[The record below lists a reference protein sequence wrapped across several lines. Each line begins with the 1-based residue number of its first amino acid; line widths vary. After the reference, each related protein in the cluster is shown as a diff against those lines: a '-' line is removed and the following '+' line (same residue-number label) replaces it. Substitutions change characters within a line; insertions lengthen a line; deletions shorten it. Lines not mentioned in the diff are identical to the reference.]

1 MQLADPRYSPGMSKP
16 INDDATTTHVHL
28 HLTTSTGSILLAV
41 KTLLRDGRPVFVR
54 GDGAIPSEGE
64 GTTGLGALNG
74 GRRQERLCGRRNRRG
89 VLRGSEPLAH
99 EAIHLQRRLRS
110 ATSTRAGLENASTS
124 DSPPGDPSAY
134 CPEGRGGD
142 PSGGGNPQ
150 VVVGGVGEGRPVGAL
165 RGGRGG
171 ATASGPGCRWAPST
185 GGTTTEGAGCGTVDP
200 RQRVVQGDCLD
211 GRGGDPS
218 GGDPPQ
224 VLYGGGHRGTT
235 TPATSSTSGGRRRGR
250 SFSGRSLRGGDD
262 GIWFWV
268 QVGTIDGGNDDGR
281 CWTWDEWTQGNRGGV
296 EVIWGPDF

>member
-16 INDDATTTHVHL
+16 INDDATTTHAHL

-134 CPEGRGGD
+134 CPDGRGGD
-142 PSGGGNPQ
+142 PSGGGDPA
-150 VVVGGVGEGRPVGAL
+150 GTGR
-165 RGGRGG
+165 
-171 ATASGPGCRWAPST
+171 
-185 GGTTTEGAGCGTVDP
+185 
-200 RQRVVQGDCLD
+200 
-211 GRGGDPS
+211 
-218 GGDPPQ
+218 
-224 VLYGGGHRGTT
+224 
-235 TPATSSTSGGRRRGR
+235 RRRGR
-250 SFSGRSLRGGDD
+250 SSSGRPLGGERGGD
-262 GIWFWV
+262 GIRSWM

-281 CWTWDEWTQGNRGGV
+281 CWMWDSGPTATGRPRRLPRRTRRGSVRGGPPAGIVWRRTQGDDDAGDVKYEWREASGKVVQWALFARGGRRHLV
-296 EVIWGPDF
+296 LGAGGHH